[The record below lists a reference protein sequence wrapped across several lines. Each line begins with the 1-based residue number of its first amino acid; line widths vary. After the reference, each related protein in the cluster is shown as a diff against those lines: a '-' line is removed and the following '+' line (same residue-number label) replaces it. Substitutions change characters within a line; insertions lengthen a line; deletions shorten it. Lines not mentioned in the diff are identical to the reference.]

1 MEKKTFTL
9 IDLSE
14 APVYQYLNLNKYARG
29 ARALALADSNSLV
42 LLPKHRTVVALK
54 KLYEAVLWQNKT
66 NIECLWIDNPTYC
79 LDQDILASPQYM
91 KAIRQRLHKAV
102 ANGFEIHTM
111 AHQYN
116 PYFEQ
121 WMQQMGVPFISNLD
135 DQTWYNQYHSKALL
149 HRHIQTPNEPSVI
162 ERYVPEVK
170 VTQGFVASNINQ
182 GIEAFRRLK
191 DLGVQNILA
200 KAVEGTSGQG
210 ITGLEDWSDIEE
222 LSWEQDDYI
231 ITEKLPVDT
240 NVLGAEANA
249 VILFHKQ
256 KIFNPPHTMLM
267 DGYSMDG
274 SIMPFLSNPQQ
285 HKNLF
290 KQVNPLLKWLVSTG
304 MKGDG
309 GLDFIFS
316 ENEAYLVDNNLGRM
330 SGTHLATYFQKSHV
344 SANLPFIYFK
354 IDYNQQ
360 NIEEVWAQLKASN
373 LAFCS
378 ETQTGIFPIFYL
390 QGIAG
395 VMAAFAPTNLE
406 AHHMLDLCAEMFE
419 VKVA

>member
-1 MEKKTFTL
+1 MKKKIFTL

-14 APVYQYLNLNKYARG
+14 APVYQDLHLNKYARG
-29 ARALALADSNSLV
+29 ARALALADSNSLI
-42 LLPKHRTVVALK
+42 LLPKHPAIVALK
-54 KLYEAVLWQNKT
+54 KVYEEVLWQNKT

-79 LDQDILASPQYM
+79 LDQDILASPQYLNT
-91 KAIRQRLHKAV
+91 IRQKLQKAV
-102 ANGFEIHTM
+102 ADGFEIYTM
-111 AHQYN
+111 AHIHN

-121 WMQQMGVPFISNLD
+121 WMQQMGVSFISNLD
-135 DQTWYNQYHSKALL
+135 HQAWYNQYHSKALL
-149 HRHIQTPNEPSVI
+149 HRHIQAPNQPSVI

-170 VTQGFVASNINQ
+170 VTKGFVASNISQ
-182 GIEAFRRLK
+182 GMEAFRKLK

-210 ITGLEDWSDIEE
+210 ITRLEDWSDIEA
-222 LSWEQDDYI
+222 LPWEQDDYI
-231 ITEKLPVDT
+231 ITEKLTVDT
-240 NVLGAEANA
+240 NVLGVEANA
-249 VILFHKQ
+249 VILFHEQ

-274 SIMPFLSNPQQ
+274 SIMPFLNNPQQ
-285 HKNLF
+285 YKNLF
-290 KQVNPLLKWLVSTG
+290 KQVNPLLQWLVSTG

-316 ENEAYLVDNNLGRM
+316 DNEAYLVDNNLGRM
-330 SGTHLATYFQKSHV
+330 SGTHLITYFQKSHV
-344 SANLPFIYFK
+344 PANLPFIYFK

-360 NIEEVWAQLKASN
+360 NIEEVWTQLNASN
-373 LAFCS
+373 LAFCP
-378 ETQTGIFPIFYL
+378 EKQTGVFPIFYL

-395 VMAAFAPTNLE
+395 VMAAFAPTNIE
-406 AHHMLDLCAEMFE
+406 AHRMLTLCTELFE